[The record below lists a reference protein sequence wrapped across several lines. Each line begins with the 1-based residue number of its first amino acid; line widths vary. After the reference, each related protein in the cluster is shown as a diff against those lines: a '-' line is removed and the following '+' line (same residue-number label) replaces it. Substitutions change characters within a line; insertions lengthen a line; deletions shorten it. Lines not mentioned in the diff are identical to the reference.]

1 MVDDLPDTIPPD
13 PTDPDD
19 LPTISGDH
27 SPDHEALSVDTMI
40 GATIG
45 QYSIRSIIGT
55 GGMGTVYEAIQKSPR
70 RTVAIKMLKDGFH
83 SPKAVQRFEFE
94 SQLLAR
100 LQHPGIA
107 KVYESGMHEG
117 RSGSVPF
124 FVMEYIA
131 NAKTLTD
138 YAQERKLSTRDRL
151 ELFRKVCSAVHH
163 GHQKGIVHR
172 DLKPGNILVDVSGEP
187 RVIDFGVARSADSDL
202 VVTTLQTNVG
212 TLVGTL
218 QYMSPEQVEGDP
230 NGVDTRSDVYALGV
244 IFFELL
250 SGQLPYDL
258 RNAAIHE
265 IARVVMEEDPT
276 RISTLDRRLRGDV
289 ETIALK
295 ALAKDRNRRYQS
307 ALDLDHDIDR
317 YLSGDPIDARP
328 ASMIYRLSKFSTKYR
343 AVSLSAMVVVAVIIT
358 GGIIS
363 LLGWQEAE
371 RQKTLV
377 IAERDK
383 VEARNDLLDESV
395 SGMLSGV
402 MNQIRY
408 LGNSANAQRALIDM
422 ARDNLDQLITED
434 RSTPQRTAQMLA
446 AWLRIAKT
454 HINMSG
460 VGYGSVDE
468 ASKALA
474 NARAILDEID
484 ESRIEDSK
492 IRLAIESM
500 RLDHPKQMAELARM
514 QAMELESGPGRAAL
528 LEEAVG
534 HYGNRRQAAVD
545 YLDSGGDEIK
555 SIDVQYSSSMGMGN
569 ALKELGRRQEA
580 ADQYELAS
588 THARRLEAIDQK
600 RKERRLRDR
609 AICLYSLASVQPESS
624 SSKARG
630 QLDEAVDLIR
640 AIMALSPDNVRRVR
654 DLAMMLALRAEVRLL
669 RLSDIEGGIGDYE
682 ESIEHFTT
690 RAIESP
696 MEPVSQQDFQQTIQN
711 MMAHMAMVAR
721 DGDGHRI
728 KDLAISQIQCIAE
741 AQARGGRTQW
751 IEILASL
758 KGP

>member
-1 MVDDLPDTIPPD
+1 MVDELPDTVPPD
-13 PTDPDD
+13 PIDPDEM
-19 LPTISGDH
+19 PTISGDH
-27 SPDHEALSVDTMI
+27 EPDHEVGSVDTMI

-45 QYSIRSIIGT
+45 QYTIRSIIGT

-83 SPKAVQRFEFE
+83 SAKAVQRFEFE

-107 KVYESGMHEG
+107 KVYESGMYEG

-131 NAKTLTD
+131 NAKTLTE
-138 YAQERKLSTRDRL
+138 YAMDRKLSTRERL

-187 RVIDFGVARSADSDL
+187 RIIDFGVARSTDSDL

-230 NGVDTRSDVYALGV
+230 NGIDTRSDVYAMGV

-265 IARVVMEEDPT
+265 IARVVMEQDPT
-276 RISTLDRRLRGDV
+276 RISTIDRRLRGDV

-307 ALDLDHDIDR
+307 ALDLEHDIDR

-328 ASMIYRLSKFSTKYR
+328 ASMIYRLGKFSSKYR
-343 AVSLSAMVVVAVIIT
+343 VVSISALVVVVVIIA
-358 GGIIS
+358 GAIVS
-363 LLGWQEAE
+363 LLGWREAE
-371 RQKTLV
+371 HQRQLV
-377 IAERDK
+377 VQERDK
-383 VEARNDLLDESV
+383 VQARNELLDSSV
-395 SGMLSGV
+395 AGMLSDV
-402 MNQIRY
+402 MNQVRY
-408 LGNSANAQRALIDM
+408 LGNSANAQRALVDM

-434 RSTPQRTAQMLA
+434 RSTPQRQAQMLA

-468 ASKALA
+468 ASEALVNAKAM
-474 NARAILDEID
+474 LDEID
-484 ESRIEDSK
+484 ESLIEDPQL
-492 IRLAIESM
+492 RLAIESM
-500 RLDHPKQMAELARM
+500 RLDHPKQLAELARM
-514 QAMELESGPGRAAL
+514 QAMQMGPGPLRASL

-534 HYGNRRQAAVD
+534 HYADRREAAVA
-545 YLDSGGDEIK
+545 YLDSGGNEIK

-569 ALKELGRRQEA
+569 AFKELGRRAEA
-580 ADQYELAS
+580 AREYEQAS
-588 THARRLEAIDQK
+588 AHASRLEAIDQK
-600 RKERRLRDR
+600 RRERRLRDR
-609 AICLYSLASVQPESS
+609 AICLYSLASVQPESAAPR
-624 SSKARG
+624 ARA
-630 QLDEAVDLIR
+630 QLDEAVDLTR

-654 DLAMMLALRAEVRLL
+654 DLAMMLSLRAEVRLM

-696 MEPVSQQDFQQTIQN
+696 MEPLSQSDFKKTIQD
-711 MMAHMAMVAR
+711 MMGHMAAVAR
-721 DGDGHRI
+721 DDDGHRI
-728 KDLAISQIQCIAE
+728 KDLAINQIQCIAE
-741 AQARGGRTQW
+741 AEARGGRTQW

-758 KGP
+758 NTP

>member
-1 MVDDLPDTIPPD
+1 MVDELPDTVPPD
-13 PTDPDD
+13 PIDPDEM
-19 LPTISGDH
+19 PTISGDH
-27 SPDHEALSVDTMI
+27 EPDHEVGSVDTMI

-45 QYSIRSIIGT
+45 QYTIRSIIGT

-83 SPKAVQRFEFE
+83 SAKAVQRFEFE

-107 KVYESGMHEG
+107 KVYESGMYEG

-131 NAKTLTD
+131 NAKTLTE
-138 YAQERKLSTRDRL
+138 YAWIASSVHVSDWSSSGRSAALCTMVIRRESSIGISAGQHTRRRL
-151 ELFRKVCSAVHH
+151 
-163 GHQKGIVHR
+163 
-172 DLKPGNILVDVSGEP
+172 GEP
-187 RVIDFGVARSADSDL
+187 RIIDFGVARSTDSDL

-230 NGVDTRSDVYALGV
+230 NGIDTRSDVYAMGV

-265 IARVVMEEDPT
+265 IARVVMEQDPT
-276 RISTLDRRLRGDV
+276 RISTIDRRLRGDV

-307 ALDLDHDIDR
+307 ALDLEHDIDR

-328 ASMIYRLSKFSTKYR
+328 ASMIYRLGKFSSKYR
-343 AVSLSAMVVVAVIIT
+343 AVSISALVVVVVIIA
-358 GGIIS
+358 GAIVS
-363 LLGWQEAE
+363 LLGWREAE
-371 RQKTLV
+371 HQRQLV
-377 IAERDK
+377 VQERDK
-383 VEARNDLLDESV
+383 VQARNELLDSSV
-395 SGMLSGV
+395 AGMLSDV
-402 MNQIRY
+402 MNQVRY
-408 LGNSANAQRALIDM
+408 LGNSANAQRALVDM

-434 RSTPQRTAQMLA
+434 RSTPQRQAQMLA

-468 ASKALA
+468 ASEALVNAKAM
-474 NARAILDEID
+474 LDEID
-484 ESRIEDSK
+484 ESLIEDPQL
-492 IRLAIESM
+492 RLAIESM
-500 RLDHPKQMAELARM
+500 RLDHPKQLAELARM
-514 QAMELESGPGRAAL
+514 QAMQMGPGPLRASL

-534 HYGNRRQAAVD
+534 HYADRREAAVA
-545 YLDSGGDEIK
+545 YLDSGGNEIK

-569 ALKELGRRQEA
+569 AFKELGRRVEA
-580 ADQYELAS
+580 AREYEQAS
-588 THARRLEAIDQK
+588 AHASRLEAIDQK
-600 RKERRLRDR
+600 RRERRLRDR
-609 AICLYSLASVQPESS
+609 AICLYSLASVQPESAAPR
-624 SSKARG
+624 ARA
-630 QLDEAVDLIR
+630 QLDEAVDLTR

-654 DLAMMLALRAEVRLL
+654 DLAMMLSLRAEVRLM

-696 MEPVSQQDFQQTIQN
+696 MEPLSQSDFKKTIQD
-711 MMAHMAMVAR
+711 MMGHMAAVAR
-721 DGDGHRI
+721 DDDGHRI
-728 KDLAISQIQCIAE
+728 KDLAINQIQCIAE
-741 AQARGGRTQW
+741 AEARGGRTQW

-758 KGP
+758 NTP